1 MTDTEAAAGAPAVM
15 TQRTTVTLR
24 LWRVKSQ
31 VKMMSTSWTPFGD
44 ESQGLKASARLDLLE
59 IELDRARPNQ
69 PKTRAA
75 SKEKPEG
82 HVRLEVEDSQGV
94 SKYQWAI
101 QEHSKYQ
108 FGVSKY
114 QPKIHNTNSKK
125 TLSWKCSKYEQ
136 TFSKY
141 QQTFFRNFSW
151 YYDHWYFDTDSYGC
165 IYARR
170 IWWLDSMKCIYMIY
184 RDRDHS
190 EGWGWGSTAVWN
202 LSENSS
208 DLVAWPI
215 SKKIFTLTRST
226 SSCVSPKSIQKDKCS
241 ENLPSGCG
249 W

>member
-1 MTDTEAAAGAPAVM
+1 MFVMFVNVWLYIGWNKVNSLPLPVPQQPVAPLGKGSATKSDELSENSKRPSTPPLILGKLYCKFFMTDTEAAAGAPAVM

-108 FGVSKY
+108 
-114 QPKIHNTNSKK
+114 
-125 TLSWKCSKYEQ
+125 
-136 TFSKY
+136 
-141 QQTFFRNFSW
+141 
-151 YYDHWYFDTDSYGC
+151 
-165 IYARR
+165 
-170 IWWLDSMKCIYMIY
+170 
-184 RDRDHS
+184 
-190 EGWGWGSTAVWN
+190 
-202 LSENSS
+202 
-208 DLVAWPI
+208 WPY
-215 SKKIFTLTRST
+215 
-226 SSCVSPKSIQKDKCS
+226 
-241 ENLPSGCG
+241 
-249 W
+249 

>member
-1 MTDTEAAAGAPAVM
+1 MTDTEAAASAPAVM

-31 VKMMSTSWTPFGD
+31 VMMMSTSWTPFGD

-125 TLSWKCSKYEQ
+125 TLSWKCSKYQQ

-151 YYDHWYFDTDSYGC
+151 YYDHWYFDNWYFDTDSYGW
-165 IYARR
+165 ILRKYLLWQEA
-170 IWWLDSMKCIYMIY
+170 LHHAYPLNKYKKTNALKTFQVDVAGSDNSEE
-184 RDRDHS
+184 DRDSNS
-190 EGWGWGSTAVWN
+190 EEWEG
-202 LSENSS
+202 
-208 DLVAWPI
+208 
-215 SKKIFTLTRST
+215 
-226 SSCVSPKSIQKDKCS
+226 
-241 ENLPSGCG
+241 
-249 W
+249 

>member
-1 MTDTEAAAGAPAVM
+1 MTDTEAAASAPAVM

-94 SKYQWAI
+94 SKYRWAI
-101 QEHSKYQ
+101 REHSKFQ

-114 QPKIHNTNSKK
+114 QPKIHNTNEKK
-125 TLSWKCSKYEQ
+125 
-136 TFSKY
+136 
-141 QQTFFRNFSW
+141 
-151 YYDHWYFDTDSYGC
+151 
-165 IYARR
+165 RR
-170 IWWLDSMKCIYMIY
+170 PQNVQNTNGPFQNTNGPFQNTNGPFQNTNGPFQNTN
-184 RDRDHS
+184 RPFQN
-190 EGWGWGSTAVWN
+190 TN
-202 LSENSS
+202 
-208 DLVAWPI
+208 
-215 SKKIFTLTRST
+215 
-226 SSCVSPKSIQKDKCS
+226 
-241 ENLPSGCG
+241 
-249 W
+249 